1 MSQPPRYQR
10 SKTLAAWISL
20 TAGALGLHR
29 MYLYGLGDKLAWL
42 HLPPTLAGWLG
53 LQRFLALG
61 QDDKLSWLLV
71 PLLGLML
78 SLGAFFAIL
87 YGLTPD
93 EKWAERHNPGQP
105 IEETRWGP
113 VLAAIL
119 GLLVG
124 GGIAMGSLTF
134 AMQMFFQWQLEL
146 SALELSPGG
155 QSWLKACLSTL
166 WSATL
171 GR

>member
-1 MSQPPRYQR
+1 MSPLPRYQR
-10 SKTLAAWISL
+10 SKTLAAWIAL
-20 TAGALGLHR
+20 GGGALGLHR
-29 MYLYGLGDKLAWL
+29 LYLYGLRDKLAWL

-53 LQRFLALG
+53 LQRFIELG
-61 QDDKLSWLLV
+61 QDDRLAWVLV
-71 PLLGLML
+71 PLLGVMF

-93 EKWAERHNPGQP
+93 ERWAERHSPGQP
-105 IEETRWGP
+105 VQETRWGP
-113 VLAAIL
+113 VLAAII

-124 GGIAMGSLTF
+124 GGIAMASLTF
-134 AMQMFFQWQLEL
+134 AMQMFFQWQMDL

-155 QSWLKACLSTL
+155 QSLLRSSFCSL